1 MSTSRPSS
9 WVAQTLIETPLG
21 CMRLAV
27 TARGL
32 GGAWFEGQR
41 HHPGELNAPDVPT
54 HPWLVQAREELSRY
68 WAEPLAAAFTVP
80 LDPAGTAFQQAVWSA
95 LRRIPTGH
103 TWRYGQLATQLERPN
118 AVRAVGAAIG
128 RNPLSVIVPCH
139 RVLGANG
146 SLTGY
151 AGGLA
156 RKQALLNAEGVKVPA

>member
-1 MSTSRPSS
+1 MSTSRPPS
-9 WVAQTLIETPLG
+9 WVAQTLIDTPLG

-27 TARGL
+27 TVRGL

-41 HHPGELNAPDVPT
+41 HHPSELNAPDVPT
-54 HPWLVQAREELSRY
+54 HPWLAQAREELSRY

-80 LDPAGTAFQQAVWSA
+80 LDLAGTAFQQAVWSA

-103 TWRYGQLATQLERPN
+103 TLSYGQLAAQLGRPN
-118 AVRAVGAAIG
+118 AVRAVGMAIG

-139 RVLGANG
+139 RVLGTNG

-151 AGGLA
+151 AGGLV
-156 RKQALLNAEGVKVPA
+156 RKQALLSAEGVKVAA